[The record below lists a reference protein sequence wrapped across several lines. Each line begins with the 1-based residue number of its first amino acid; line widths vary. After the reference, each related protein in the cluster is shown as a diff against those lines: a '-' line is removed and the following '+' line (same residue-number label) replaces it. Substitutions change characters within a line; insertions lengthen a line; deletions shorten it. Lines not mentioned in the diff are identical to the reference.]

1 MGGVEDLIQL
11 RPHFFL
17 SRFTETGRIGHRV
30 LPECI
35 EGCPARFCERKYQ
48 YRVE

>member
-1 MGGVEDLIQL
+1 VEDLIQL
-11 RPHFFL
+11 GLHFSL
-17 SRFTETGRIGHRV
+17 SRFTEIGRIGRRV

-35 EGCPARFCERKYQ
+35 QGCPVRFCERKYQ